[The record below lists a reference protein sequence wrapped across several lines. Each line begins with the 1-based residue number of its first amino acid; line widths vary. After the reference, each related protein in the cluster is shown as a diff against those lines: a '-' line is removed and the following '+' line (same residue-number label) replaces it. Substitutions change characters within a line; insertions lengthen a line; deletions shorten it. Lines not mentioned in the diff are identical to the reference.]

1 MLRVN
6 KSRCP
11 PGLLCLS
18 NHLKGERR
26 FTRGFRAI
34 NLANAAFR
42 QATYT
47 QRNVQTE

>member
-6 KSRCP
+6 KSSCP
-11 PGLLCLS
+11 PGLLSLRDY
-18 NHLKGERR
+18 LEGERR
-26 FTRGFRAI
+26 FTRGFRAV